1 MFSLLRKSLKSTPSR
16 KPALTQ
22 RTVEVGGR
30 NVPITIKENQRATR
44 ITLRIEPGGK
54 ALKLTIPYGLHHAQV
69 DEFLN
74 RHQGWLE
81 SRLSKFAA
89 HAGIADGATINIRGV
104 SHRIEHTGSLRGVTH
119 LAQDAEGLPVLRVSG
134 LPEHTGRRIAT
145 FLKKEARIDL
155 ERLVALHAKSVGRPV
170 RSIAFKDT
178 RSRWGSC
185 SHEGNLSFSWRIIMA
200 PESVIDYLAAHEVAH
215 LREMN
220 HGPKFWAL
228 CKKLCPDMEASKAWL
243 KQNGSQLHAIDFD

>member
-1 MFSLLRKSLKSTPSR
+1 MFSLLRKSLKSTSSR

-22 RTVEVGGR
+22 RTVEVSGR

-44 ITLRIEPGGK
+44 ITLRIEPGGN

-69 DEFLN
+69 DEFLD

-81 SRLSKFAA
+81 AKLSKFSTQD
-89 HAGIADGATINIRGV
+89 GMTDGATINIRGIP
-104 SHRIEHTGSLRGVTH
+104 HRILHTASLRGVTRI
-119 LAQDAEGLPVLRVSG
+119 AKDADGEAVLQVSG
-134 LPEHTGRRIAT
+134 LPEHTGRRVAT
-145 FLKKEARIDL
+145 FLKKEARADL
-155 ERLVALHAKSVGRPV
+155 ERLVAAHAKSVGRPV
-170 RSIAFKDT
+170 RSIALKDT

-185 SHEGNLSFSWRIIMA
+185 SHEGNLSFSWRIVMA

-228 CKKLCPDMEASKAWL
+228 CKKLCPEMDAAKAWL
-243 KQNGSQLHAIDFD
+243 KQNGSQLHAINFD